1 MRSWLTIAVALAL
14 LAGLTACEPQTDNP
28 QRHIYC
34 TVTGDPPERDSDDAP
49 RRIVAQVRYW
59 CDKPGADSL
68 TITLRLQ
75 RRDARG
81 VWRDATLRT
90 FTVRRGQTI
99 RTDALRYH
107 VQTVSAGCSEGEFRT
122 VVQGRSVARG
132 RTKTYSQSGASSHDP
147 CSRFLR

>member
-1 MRSWLTIAVALAL
+1 MRSWLLIVTALAV
-14 LAGLTACEPQTDNP
+14 LASLSACEPRTDNP

-49 RRIVAQVRYW
+49 RRIIAQVRYW

-68 TITLRLQ
+68 TLTLRLQ

-81 VWRDATLRT
+81 VWRDVSRST
-90 FTVRRGQTI
+90 FTVRRGQTV
-99 RTDALRYH
+99 RTDTQRYRVRQVAAACALGDY
-107 VQTVSAGCSEGEFRT
+107 RT

-132 RTKTYSQSGASSHDP
+132 RTKTYSQTGVESHDP
-147 CSRFLR
+147 CTTFLH